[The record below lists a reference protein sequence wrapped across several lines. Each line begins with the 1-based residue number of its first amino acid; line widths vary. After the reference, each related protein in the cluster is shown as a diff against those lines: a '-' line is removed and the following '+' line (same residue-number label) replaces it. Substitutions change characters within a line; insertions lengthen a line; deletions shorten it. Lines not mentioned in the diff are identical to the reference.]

1 MKRNSKIR
9 TFAGFMA
16 VALMLSTFA
25 NDYNT
30 IAAHAE
36 NEQPPIQEA
45 VSVSASTE
53 EASVETSSASAST
66 EEAAVEA
73 ASVAATEAPASAA
86 TTEAAIAATS
96 EEAAASAS
104 STAAVPVAQ
113 TYTITYK
120 VNDETF
126 GTLSTKE
133 EQYDPSN
140 PNISGADATAADGYR
155 FVNWTTDDGNGGQKE
170 VGTDSHFKPENVTGD
185 ITFTANFE
193 AVAATTEEA
202 PVTKTVNITY
212 AAGEGGTVSKTE
224 ESLDVNNKDSKVE
237 GSTATAADGYDFV
250 DWTDASGSEVSTDPA
265 FAPSKDSLTND
276 SYSYTANFNKK
287 ATKEVKEI
295 TISYTAGEGGK
306 VDPSSQKI
314 DLNDESA
321 KVEGSTA
328 TADEGYDFVNWTNAD
343 GKEVST
349 DKTFAP
355 DKGDLNAD
363 VTYMANFEKAAKEEK
378 NVTVTYK
385 AGEGGKVSV
394 ETETVD
400 LNKEDA
406 AFKGATATADDGYQF
421 VKWTGAEDATVSEEA
436 AFVPAVKDVTADVT
450 YTAVFEKKENK
461 AVITYKSTNGG
472 NVYPSTETINL
483 DDKDAVAKGSKATL
497 VSKLFEF
504 VNWTDEDGKEVS
516 TDLTFV
522 PEKVTGDATYTANF
536 KNLVE
541 MPKQVFKG
549 SANGLNVSVVAEE
562 NTFPANTTMVVTG
575 VSDEEAIAAAE
586 KTTDDDV
593 ADAKG
598 VDITFYD
605 ADGNKIEPANNN
617 SVTVTMTSDEAIDG
631 DSHSIV
637 HVDGGS
643 AEKIADAEASGA
655 IFKTDSF
662 SIYVITGTATGST
675 QTKNNYTVLAGET
688 IHLVCDNPSSNGK
701 FVIADSNKN
710 DAQLLNSGNN
720 STDVRVNSDVL
731 KNTKITVNYKNN
743 KNKVTASFIITVT
756 DVVTVTFNQNGG
768 NAAAPASET
777 QKTGYKITLPAY
789 SGTKNGYK
797 FSGWSLNGAA
807 NNAGE
812 YSYDHAATVYRAGET
827 YEAKSN
833 VTLYAVWS
841 QVNKDAQ
848 FFIRLDG
855 TIPTEPQHHSSSEYT
870 AGISIGGVIKEATFY
885 TNGTAGVADHL
896 NSVPS
901 DDQISRVYP
910 KYNKDTQYVLWY
922 VIKSEG
928 MWHVDGVMLSKAK
941 VNLTYDAN
949 APAGSWTAGT
959 MPDGQQYVKGATATV
974 SSQIPIR
981 TGYAFTGW
989 NTKADGTGTR
999 YVGNSNFVI
1008 NENTTLY
1015 AQWVN
1020 NAEIVITAN
1029 SKEKIYDGTA
1039 LTDGG
1044 YSYTG
1049 TLETGDTITA
1059 VVTGSQTAVGYSQ
1072 NVVKSY
1078 VIKDSKGKDVTA
1090 KYGNVTKMPGTLTVS
1105 PIQITIKAD
1114 SASKTYDGK
1123 PLTKNSYTK
1132 TAGTLMTGDV
1142 IISVTVTG
1150 SQTDAGTS
1158 DNTASAA
1165 VIKHDGTD
1173 VTGNYTITY
1182 EKGSLEVTKA
1192 GLTITADSD
1201 SKVYDGKP
1209 LTKNSYTSTKL
1220 AEGDNIAAVTIT
1232 GSQTFAGTGNNVASA
1247 AVIKHDGKDVTGNY
1261 DITYVN
1267 GTLTVTSANIA
1278 ITIKADSDSKT
1289 YDGKPLTKNSYTMTE
1304 GTLIAGDAITSVTVT
1319 GSQTDA
1325 GTSDNTASA
1334 AVIKH
1339 DGTDVTGNYTITY
1352 EKGSLE
1358 VTKAGLTITADSD
1371 SKVYDGKPL
1380 TKNSYTSTKLAEGD
1394 NIAAVTITGSQTFAG
1409 TGNNVASAAVIKHDG
1424 KDVTGNY
1431 DITYVNGTLTV
1442 TPANIAITIKAD
1454 SDSKTYDGK
1463 PLTKNSYT
1471 MTEGTLI
1478 AGDAI
1483 TSVTVT
1489 GSQTDAGTSDNTA
1502 SAAVIKHD
1510 GTDVTENYK
1519 ITYAGGT
1526 LTVDPVAIELTAD
1539 SATKPYDGKALT
1551 ADGYEITKGA
1561 FVGSS
1566 DGLASVTVS
1575 GSQLFV
1581 GSSANAIK
1589 GHTLKDGTKAENYKI
1604 TYVDGTL
1611 TITKASIAIII
1622 TANSNEKTYDG
1633 TALTDSGYTY
1643 TGTLA
1648 TGDTI
1653 SSVTVDGSQ
1662 TDAGN
1667 SKNVA
1672 SGAKIVHTNADASAK
1687 RSGLFALIG
1696 VPEAAAKSSDPMDVT
1711 ENYAITY
1718 VDGTLTVNRAP
1729 LTVTTESASRVYN
1742 GFTLTAGGNITGFVN
1757 NETATFS
1764 VTGAQTETGSSTNT
1778 YSLVWDGT
1786 AQKTNYIIIENLGTL
1801 TVLYPGDQGGDT
1813 TPVVTPVKPT
1823 TPVGQVLGATRL
1835 PDVPAPAAPAPAKDG
1850 SVLGAMRNV
1859 VQTGDSSMMVTWGAI
1874 FAAAVAVL
1882 AVWLR
1887 KRNKKA

>member
-287 ATKEVKEI
+287 ATKE
-295 TISYTAGEGGK
+295 
-306 VDPSSQKI
+306 
-314 DLNDESA
+314 
-321 KVEGSTA
+321 
-328 TADEGYDFVNWTNAD
+328 
-343 GKEVST
+343 
-349 DKTFAP
+349 
-355 DKGDLNAD
+355 
-363 VTYMANFEKAAKEEK
+363 
-378 NVTVTYK
+378 
-385 AGEGGKVSV
+385 
-394 ETETVD
+394 
-400 LNKEDA
+400 
-406 AFKGATATADDGYQF
+406 
-421 VKWTGAEDATVSEEA
+421 
-436 AFVPAVKDVTADVT
+436 
-450 YTAVFEKKENK
+450 
-461 AVITYKSTNGG
+461 
-472 NVYPSTETINL
+472 
-483 DDKDAVAKGSKATL
+483 
-497 VSKLFEF
+497 
-504 VNWTDEDGKEVS
+504 
-516 TDLTFV
+516 
-522 PEKVTGDATYTANF
+522 
-536 KNLVE
+536 
-541 MPKQVFKG
+541 
-549 SANGLNVSVVAEE
+549 
-562 NTFPANTTMVVTG
+562 
-575 VSDEEAIAAAE
+575 
-586 KTTDDDV
+586 
-593 ADAKG
+593 
-598 VDITFYD
+598 
-605 ADGNKIEPANNN
+605 
-617 SVTVTMTSDEAIDG
+617 
-631 DSHSIV
+631 
-637 HVDGGS
+637 
-643 AEKIADAEASGA
+643 
-655 IFKTDSF
+655 
-662 SIYVITGTATGST
+662 
-675 QTKNNYTVLAGET
+675 
-688 IHLVCDNPSSNGK
+688 
-701 FVIADSNKN
+701 
-710 DAQLLNSGNN
+710 
-720 STDVRVNSDVL
+720 
-731 KNTKITVNYKNN
+731 
-743 KNKVTASFIITVT
+743 
-756 DVVTVTFNQNGG
+756 
-768 NAAAPASET
+768 
-777 QKTGYKITLPAY
+777 
-789 SGTKNGYK
+789 
-797 FSGWSLNGAA
+797 
-807 NNAGE
+807 
-812 YSYDHAATVYRAGET
+812 
-827 YEAKSN
+827 
-833 VTLYAVWS
+833 
-841 QVNKDAQ
+841 
-848 FFIRLDG
+848 
-855 TIPTEPQHHSSSEYT
+855 
-870 AGISIGGVIKEATFY
+870 
-885 TNGTAGVADHL
+885 
-896 NSVPS
+896 
-901 DDQISRVYP
+901 
-910 KYNKDTQYVLWY
+910 
-922 VIKSEG
+922 
-928 MWHVDGVMLSKAK
+928 
-941 VNLTYDAN
+941 
-949 APAGSWTAGT
+949 
-959 MPDGQQYVKGATATV
+959 
-974 SSQIPIR
+974 
-981 TGYAFTGW
+981 
-989 NTKADGTGTR
+989 
-999 YVGNSNFVI
+999 
-1008 NENTTLY
+1008 
-1015 AQWVN
+1015 
-1020 NAEIVITAN
+1020 
-1029 SKEKIYDGTA
+1029 
-1039 LTDGG
+1039 
-1044 YSYTG
+1044 
-1049 TLETGDTITA
+1049 
-1059 VVTGSQTAVGYSQ
+1059 
-1072 NVVKSY
+1072 
-1078 VIKDSKGKDVTA
+1078 
-1090 KYGNVTKMPGTLTVS
+1090 
-1105 PIQITIKAD
+1105 
-1114 SASKTYDGK
+1114 
-1123 PLTKNSYTK
+1123 
-1132 TAGTLMTGDV
+1132 
-1142 IISVTVTG
+1142 VTVTG

-1510 GTDVTENYK
+1510 GTDVTGNYT
-1519 ITYAGGT
+1519 ITYEKGSLEVTKAGLTITADSDSKVYDGKPLTKNSYTSTKLAEGDNIAAVTITGSQTFAGTGNNVASAAVIKHDGKDVTGNYDITYVNGT
-1526 LTVDPVAIELTAD
+1526 LTVANIAITIKAD
-1539 SATKPYDGKALT
+1539 S
-1551 ADGYEITKGA
+1551 
-1561 FVGSS
+1561 
-1566 DGLASVTVS
+1566 
-1575 GSQLFV
+1575 
-1581 GSSANAIK
+1581 
-1589 GHTLKDGTKAENYKI
+1589 
-1604 TYVDGTL
+1604 
-1611 TITKASIAIII
+1611 
-1622 TANSNEKTYDG
+1622 
-1633 TALTDSGYTY
+1633 DSKTY
-1643 TGTLA
+1643 TGT
-1648 TGDTI
+1648 
-1653 SSVTVDGSQ
+1653 
-1662 TDAGN
+1662 
-1667 SKNVA
+1667 
-1672 SGAKIVHTNADASAK
+1672 
-1687 RSGLFALIG
+1687 R
-1696 VPEAAAKSSDPMDVT
+1696 
-1711 ENYAITY
+1711 
-1718 VDGTLTVNRAP
+1718 R
-1729 LTVTTESASRVYN
+1729 TVT
-1742 GFTLTAGGNITGFVN
+1742 
-1757 NETATFS
+1757 
-1764 VTGAQTETGSSTNT
+1764 Q
-1778 YSLVWDGT
+1778 
-1786 AQKTNYIIIENLGTL
+1786 
-1801 TVLYPGDQGGDT
+1801 
-1813 TPVVTPVKPT
+1813 
-1823 TPVGQVLGATRL
+1823 
-1835 PDVPAPAAPAPAKDG
+1835 
-1850 SVLGAMRNV
+1850 
-1859 VQTGDSSMMVTWGAI
+1859 
-1874 FAAAVAVL
+1874 
-1882 AVWLR
+1882 
-1887 KRNKKA
+1887 

>member
-287 ATKEVKEI
+287 ATKE
-295 TISYTAGEGGK
+295 
-306 VDPSSQKI
+306 
-314 DLNDESA
+314 
-321 KVEGSTA
+321 
-328 TADEGYDFVNWTNAD
+328 
-343 GKEVST
+343 
-349 DKTFAP
+349 
-355 DKGDLNAD
+355 
-363 VTYMANFEKAAKEEK
+363 
-378 NVTVTYK
+378 
-385 AGEGGKVSV
+385 
-394 ETETVD
+394 
-400 LNKEDA
+400 
-406 AFKGATATADDGYQF
+406 
-421 VKWTGAEDATVSEEA
+421 
-436 AFVPAVKDVTADVT
+436 
-450 YTAVFEKKENK
+450 
-461 AVITYKSTNGG
+461 
-472 NVYPSTETINL
+472 
-483 DDKDAVAKGSKATL
+483 
-497 VSKLFEF
+497 
-504 VNWTDEDGKEVS
+504 
-516 TDLTFV
+516 
-522 PEKVTGDATYTANF
+522 
-536 KNLVE
+536 
-541 MPKQVFKG
+541 
-549 SANGLNVSVVAEE
+549 
-562 NTFPANTTMVVTG
+562 
-575 VSDEEAIAAAE
+575 
-586 KTTDDDV
+586 
-593 ADAKG
+593 
-598 VDITFYD
+598 
-605 ADGNKIEPANNN
+605 
-617 SVTVTMTSDEAIDG
+617 
-631 DSHSIV
+631 
-637 HVDGGS
+637 
-643 AEKIADAEASGA
+643 
-655 IFKTDSF
+655 
-662 SIYVITGTATGST
+662 
-675 QTKNNYTVLAGET
+675 
-688 IHLVCDNPSSNGK
+688 
-701 FVIADSNKN
+701 
-710 DAQLLNSGNN
+710 
-720 STDVRVNSDVL
+720 
-731 KNTKITVNYKNN
+731 
-743 KNKVTASFIITVT
+743 
-756 DVVTVTFNQNGG
+756 
-768 NAAAPASET
+768 
-777 QKTGYKITLPAY
+777 
-789 SGTKNGYK
+789 
-797 FSGWSLNGAA
+797 
-807 NNAGE
+807 
-812 YSYDHAATVYRAGET
+812 
-827 YEAKSN
+827 
-833 VTLYAVWS
+833 
-841 QVNKDAQ
+841 
-848 FFIRLDG
+848 
-855 TIPTEPQHHSSSEYT
+855 
-870 AGISIGGVIKEATFY
+870 
-885 TNGTAGVADHL
+885 
-896 NSVPS
+896 
-901 DDQISRVYP
+901 
-910 KYNKDTQYVLWY
+910 
-922 VIKSEG
+922 
-928 MWHVDGVMLSKAK
+928 
-941 VNLTYDAN
+941 
-949 APAGSWTAGT
+949 
-959 MPDGQQYVKGATATV
+959 
-974 SSQIPIR
+974 
-981 TGYAFTGW
+981 
-989 NTKADGTGTR
+989 
-999 YVGNSNFVI
+999 
-1008 NENTTLY
+1008 
-1015 AQWVN
+1015 
-1020 NAEIVITAN
+1020 
-1029 SKEKIYDGTA
+1029 
-1039 LTDGG
+1039 
-1044 YSYTG
+1044 
-1049 TLETGDTITA
+1049 
-1059 VVTGSQTAVGYSQ
+1059 
-1072 NVVKSY
+1072 
-1078 VIKDSKGKDVTA
+1078 
-1090 KYGNVTKMPGTLTVS
+1090 
-1105 PIQITIKAD
+1105 
-1114 SASKTYDGK
+1114 
-1123 PLTKNSYTK
+1123 
-1132 TAGTLMTGDV
+1132 
-1142 IISVTVTG
+1142 VTVTG

-1539 SATKPYDGKALT
+1539 SATKPYDGKAT

-1786 AQKTNYIIIENLGTL
+1786 AQKTNYIIN
-1801 TVLYPGDQGGDT
+1801 VSSSGGCKNQ
-1813 TPVVTPVKPT
+1813 PVTFE
-1823 TPVGQVLGATRL
+1823 
-1835 PDVPAPAAPAPAKDG
+1835 
-1850 SVLGAMRNV
+1850 
-1859 VQTGDSSMMVTWGAI
+1859 I
-1874 FAAAVAVL
+1874 
-1882 AVWLR
+1882 
-1887 KRNKKA
+1887 